1 MMYSDVAQGV
11 RCENLRNAV
20 RDAELKVKSWEEH
33 IRVLKEKIV
42 TENSLMDSLRNQ
54 AERTG
59 DHDSFISDIG
69 QKEDKIQNLER
80 QLVTAENNVI
90 QWEQDVARLESEMA
104 QNGCSGFV

>member
-1 MMYSDVAQGV
+1 MYRDVAQGV

-33 IRVLKEKIV
+33 VRVLKEKISI
-42 TENSLMDSLRNQ
+42 ENSLLDSLRNQ

-59 DHDSFISDIG
+59 DHDSFIPDIR

-80 QLVTAENNVI
+80 QLVTAEDNVV
-90 QWEQDVARLESEMA
+90 QWQNDVARLENEIG
-104 QNGCSGFV
+104 QNGCFGSV